1 MDTTVATNTHKVETL
16 LDLQNVI
23 AEVIFGAKDTFT
35 KADMLNMIKEA
46 SRGSSYVKE
55 DGTLSLSDIAVELFD
70 VNFDLLYTTGRVK
83 YNPKDDNYVLIGLKR
98 TK

>member
-35 KADMLNMIKEA
+35 KADILNMIKEA
-46 SRGSSYVKE
+46 SRGSFYVKE
-55 DGTLSLSDIAVELFD
+55 DNTLSDVAVKLFD
-70 VNFDLLYTTGRVK
+70 ANFDLLYTTGCVK
-83 YNPKDDNYVLIGLKR
+83 YNPEADNYTLIGLKR